1 MAECR
6 PQSATGHRGCL
17 RIAAPQAAR
26 WPNASTPG
34 ALQPDRDTEVIE
46 MDYLSALHLFV
57 RAVETGS
64 FSKAAVAV
72 NAKTSTVSRAIASL
86 EHDLGVSLFHRTTRR
101 SQLTEPGATFYEQAR
116 DVLRRLDE
124 ARDAASAMEGR
135 PQGLIRLQ
143 VPGAFARL
151 HIMPFVPDFL
161 AAYPDIR
168 LDVSLTDVRVD
179 LLAVGTDLAIRIG
192 PLIDSS
198 LIARKL
204 APHRR
209 VVCASPAYLE
219 HRPAIEEPADLMQ
232 HNCLVY
238 TLQPTDRWFFRR
250 HGDTAD
256 GFEEVPITG
265 TLRADDSEPLRDAAV
280 ADVGVVLLP
289 TWLVGEDI
297 KAGRLRHV
305 LPGWS
310 AMIATKPSGVFG
322 VYPPH
327 RLVPPKVR
335 VFLDFAQKRFGRPPY
350 WDPDWTDDR
359 PAPSREV
366 TDAEGTAGP

>member
-1 MAECR
+1 MKVT
-6 PQSATGHRGCL
+6 S
-17 RIAAPQAAR
+17 
-26 WPNASTPG
+26 
-34 ALQPDRDTEVIE
+34 
-46 MDYLSALHLFV
+46 MDYLSALRLFV

-64 FSKAAVAV
+64 FSKAAIAM

-86 EHDLGVSLFHRTTRR
+86 EEDLGVSLFHRTTRR

-116 DVLRRLDE
+116 DVLRRLEE
-124 ARDAASAMEGR
+124 ARDAASAVEGR

-161 AAYPDIR
+161 TAYPDIR

-192 PLIDSS
+192 PMIDSS

-209 VVCASPAYLE
+209 VVCASPAYLDH
-219 HRPAIEEPADLMQ
+219 HRPIDEPADLMQ

-250 HGDTAD
+250 QNDPAVAYD
-256 GFEEVPITG
+256 EVPVTG
-265 TLRADDSEPLRDAAV
+265 TLRADDSEPLRNAAV
-280 ADVGVVLLP
+280 AGVGVVLLP

-297 KAGRLRHV
+297 KAGRLRRV
-305 LPGWS
+305 LPDWP
-310 AMIATKPSGVFG
+310 AMIATRPSGVFG

-335 VFLDFAQKRFGRPPY
+335 AFLDFAQKRFGKPPY
-350 WDPDWTDDR
+350 WDPDWTEDQ
-359 PAPSREV
+359 PGKPREV
-366 TDAEGTAGP
+366 AEADGQDGGS

>member
-1 MAECR
+1 ML
-6 PQSATGHRGCL
+6 PPGATGNRVCP
-17 RIAAPQAAR
+17 RIAEPQVAR
-26 WPNASTPG
+26 FSGASTG
-34 ALQPDRDTEVIE
+34 RDTEVIP

-86 EHDLGVSLFHRTTRR
+86 EDDLGVSLFHRTTRR

-143 VPGAFARL
+143 VPSAFARL

-161 AAYPDIR
+161 ATYPDIR

-192 PLIDSS
+192 PLLDSS

-209 VVCASPAYLE
+209 VVCASPAYLDN
-219 HRPAIEEPADLMQ
+219 RPAIEEPVDLMQ

-250 HGDTAD
+250 QGDTAD
-256 GFEEVPITG
+256 AFEEVPITG

-280 ADVGVVLLP
+280 AGVGVVLLP

-359 PAPSREV
+359 PVRPREV
-366 TDAEGTAGP
+366 TDAEGPEGIA